1 MEVKMEHVK
10 NLTKDSENLKVLVKG
25 EVTGRTSLFGKT
37 VYQVDTETS
46 DSFEVCE
53 DCVFEDIT
61 KPVEVPQFVAD
72 WYENSKMVLDYAIWD
87 VIQSNAKGN
96 VQSEELN
103 NWIENT
109 EDAIIILVKMYLF
122 GYKVKKDKK
131 YLVKLKGVL
140 NGTKALK
147 HNIREDSWYMGI
159 VHEFNGLEMY
169 HTKEELKAGGFG
181 GVFDNPMFEVKE
193 ME

>member
-1 MEVKMEHVK
+1 MEYNKKEQLFDKINGLRVTSTSASDTLYNNGVV
-10 NLTKDSENLKVLVKG
+10 DALKRVNIFFNNELV
-25 EVTGRTSLFGKT
+25 
-37 VYQVDTETS
+37 
-46 DSFEVCE
+46 
-53 DCVFEDIT
+53 
-61 KPVEVPQFVAD
+61 PEVPQFVAD

-122 GYKVKKDKK
+122 GYKVKKEKK
-131 YLVKLKGVL
+131 YLVKLKGVA

-147 HNIREDSWYMGI
+147 HNIRADSWYMGI
-159 VHEFNGLEMY
+159 INESIDLKMF
-169 HTKEELKAGGFG
+169 HTNEELKAGGFE
-181 GVFDNPMFEVKE
+181 GVFNNPMFTVVEVE
-193 ME
+193 E